1 MTTIEQIKSWGKDH
15 GSSLGGKQTLL
26 FNEQL
31 EISIVGG
38 RAGLYGDFENDF
50 ELAIIDRKDRNFVT
64 RFFVEGLQ
72 DDVLAYASGEEIEK
86 IVNEVFHKQDFQVR

>member
-38 RAGLYGDFENDF
+38 RMGLYGDFENDF
-50 ELAIIDRKDRNFVT
+50 ELAIIDRKDRN
-64 RFFVEGLQ
+64 FVEGLQ